1 MSKTLMYDFHY
12 NEIEKMYDNK
22 AKLLFADTDS
32 LCCEI
37 QTKDAFKDLWAKKG
51 LFDSSD
57 MRRTVLILIQQ
68 TKKCRVN
75 SKINAPD
82 SQLVI

>member
-1 MSKTLMYDFHY
+1 MYDFHY
-12 NEIEKMYDNK
+12 NEIEKMYVNK
-22 AKLLFADTDS
+22 AKLLFTDTDS
-32 LCCEI
+32 LCYEI
-37 QTKDAFKDLWAKKG
+37 QTKDAFKDLWAKKD

-75 SKINAPD
+75 SKINAPE